1 MTSKFG
7 SLVLNSLWNSNHLHQ
22 NVHQY
27 QTYHP
32 KLDSWFLPPVLLLS
46 QSLNLIPV
54 YGLWKSVNSI
64 CESYWVA
71 WAQSTSLFILLCPS
85 LPTSNPESCRC
96 TINTPCI
103 PLFSIFAIPSYLFSW
118 LLQKPS
124 NWSPS
129 SQSYPSP
136 IHSPQSNHSE
146 LLKL

>member
-22 NVHQY
+22 NVHQD

-32 KLDSWFLPPVLLLS
+32 KLDSWFLLPVLLLS

-71 WAQSTSLFILLCPS
+71 WAQSTH
-85 LPTSNPESCRC
+85 
-96 TINTPCI
+96 
-103 PLFSIFAIPSYLFSW
+103 PLFFSVPHSPRPTLSPADAPSTHLASLHF
-118 LLQKPS
+118 
-124 NWSPS
+124 SPS
-129 SQSYPSP
+129 SPFPVISSLDYCRSLPIGLPACSLTLLQSILHEVTIVNY
-136 IHSPQSNHSE
+136 
-146 LLKL
+146 